1 MLTINHRHVFQL
13 SSGLGKIVDVCPDWP
28 HKPFPPPLDATLALA
43 LATLDA
49 LGLERVAIPGWPA
62 MLSPHAPET
71 PKGDPREF

>member
-1 MLTINHRHVFQL
+1 MLTINQRHVVRL

-28 HKPFPPPLDATLALA
+28 HKPFPPPLD
-43 LATLDA
+43 ATLDA

-71 PKGDPREF
+71 PKGDPRELD